1 MLTQP
6 VQNDIDIYKDRD
18 FRKTFELEDASGK
31 LLNINNWSFAAQIRP
46 AKGSS
51 VLLIQFT
58 VSISTYASTVVISLT
73 DDQTL
78 DLNVENRINVGST
91 TTSSNCYWDFV
102 ATNGAGYRYSLIEGI
117 ATIHETVTRRP
128 VT

>member
-6 VQNDIDIYKDRD
+6 VQDDIDVYKDRD
-18 FRKTFELEDASGK
+18 FRKTFELQDAAGK
-31 LLNINNWSFAAQIRP
+31 LLNINNWGFAAQIRP
-46 AKGSS
+46 AKGSNI
-51 VLLIQFT
+51 LLIQFT

-78 DLNVENRINVGST
+78 NLNVDNPIDVGST
-91 TTSSNCYWDFV
+91 STSSNCYWDFV
-102 ATNGAGYRYSLIEGI
+102 ATNGAGFRYGLIEGV

-128 VT
+128 L